1 MVIFLIFLLKV
12 IGINNIK
19 MEYEHL
25 FLLLIEFQSK
35 EKIIEELDTLV
46 HQYNN
51 LHLKIRENNEKIKR
65 KLDKVIV
72 QSKIKIKL
80 ILLGRSSRRRNG

>member
-1 MVIFLIFLLKV
+1 M
-12 IGINNIK
+12 GINEIWRGNRKFFIYFK
-19 MEYEHL
+19 
-25 FLLLIEFQSK
+25 IEFLSK
-35 EKIIEELDTLV
+35 EKIIEELDQLV

-72 QSKIKIKL
+72 KNILKAEKYLRKKL
-80 ILLGRSSRRRNG
+80 KMTKCLKLF